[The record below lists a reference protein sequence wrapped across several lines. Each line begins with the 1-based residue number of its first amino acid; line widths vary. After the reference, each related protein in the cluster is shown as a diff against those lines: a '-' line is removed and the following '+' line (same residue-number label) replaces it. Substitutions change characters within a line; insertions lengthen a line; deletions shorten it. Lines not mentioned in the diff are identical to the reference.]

1 MSPFSRGGERP
12 KRGETAMLIDRD
24 TPEVTLTGSDAAPPY
39 GGETCLVSICGP
51 NLGRRFSLDLDEMIV
66 GRDANCEISVPIDT
80 VSRRHCRL
88 RQRGGAVFVTD
99 LGSTNGTAV
108 NDDVLPANEE
118 FALRSGDRIRVGS
131 AIFKFL
137 RGGDVES
144 LYHEEIYRTMIA
156 DGLTG
161 AHNRR
166 FLTEFLERE
175 MARCTRHARPLAL
188 VLFDLDEF
196 KLVNDGFGHLNGD
209 QVLREIADL
218 VREQVRR
225 EDCFARF
232 GGDEFA
238 VVLTETDLDHARQ
251 FAERLRQ
258 RVEAHEFHLGTEIV
272 PVTISIGVAAMG
284 IDTREA
290 AMFLAAVDGRLYE
303 AKSAGRNRI
312 AS

>member
-1 MSPFSRGGERP
+1 
-12 KRGETAMLIDRD
+12 MLIDRA
-24 TPEVTLTGSDAAPPY
+24 TPKIRPADPDAAQLPS
-39 GGETCLVSICGP
+39 GAETCLVSIYGP
-51 NLGRRFSLDLDEMIV
+51 NLGRRWSLDLDEMIV
-66 GRDANCEISVPIDT
+66 GREDECDIAVPIDT
-80 VSRRHCRL
+80 VSRRHCLL
-88 RQRGGAVFVTD
+88 RQRGGAVFIAD
-99 LGSTNGTAV
+99 LGSTNGTAL
-108 NDDVLPANEE
+108 NDDALPPNEE

-137 RGGDVES
+137 RGADVES

-161 AHNRR
+161 AHSRR
-166 FLTEFLERE
+166 YLTEFLERE
-175 MARCTRHARPLAL
+175 MARCRRHGRPLSV

-238 VVLTETDLDHARQ
+238 VVLTESDLDHARA

-258 RVEAHEFHLGTEIV
+258 RVEAHEFRVASEAI
-272 PVTISIGVAAMG
+272 PVTISIGIAAMDDG
-284 IDTREA
+284 LREA
-290 AMFLAAVDGRLYE
+290 ALFLAAADARLYE
-303 AKSAGRNRI
+303 ARSAGRNRI

>member
-1 MSPFSRGGERP
+1 
-12 KRGETAMLIDRD
+12 MLIDRD
-24 TPEVTLTGSDAAPPY
+24 TPKITPCDPDAAAPS
-39 GGETCLVSICGP
+39 GGEPCLVSIYGP
-51 NLGRRFSLDLDEMIV
+51 HLGRRWSLDRDEMIV
-66 GRDANCEISVPIDT
+66 GRDGDCEVAVPIDT

-88 RQRGGAVFVTD
+88 RVRGSDVFVAD

-108 NDDVLPANEE
+108 NDGVLPANEDL
-118 FALRSGDRIRVGS
+118 ALRSGDRIRVGA

-144 LYHEEIYRTMIA
+144 LYHEEIHRTMVA

-166 FLTEFLERE
+166 YLNEFLERE
-175 MARCTRHARPLAL
+175 MARCLRHARPLAL

-196 KLVNDGFGHLNGD
+196 KRVNDDFGHLNGD

-238 VVLTETDLDHARQ
+238 VVLTETDLAHARA
-251 FAERLRQ
+251 FAERLLQ
-258 RVEAHEFHLGTEIV
+258 RVEAHEFHLGSEVV
-272 PVTISIGVAAMG
+272 PVTISIGIATMNA
-284 IDTREA
+284 DQREA
-290 AMFLAAVDGRLYE
+290 AMFVAAADSCLYE

>member
-1 MSPFSRGGERP
+1 
-12 KRGETAMLIDRD
+12 MLTDRD
-24 TPEVTLTGSDAAPPY
+24 TPKITQSDPDAAAPS
-39 GGETCLVSICGP
+39 GGQTCLVSIYGP
-51 NLGRRFSLDLDEMIV
+51 NLGRRWSLDRDEMIV
-66 GRDANCEISVPIDT
+66 GRESECDVAVPIDT

-88 RQRGGAVFVTD
+88 RLRGGAVFVTD
-99 LGSTNGTAV
+99 LASTNGTAV

-118 FALRSGDRIRVGS
+118 FTLRSGDRIRVGA

-166 FLTEFLERE
+166 FFTEFLERE
-175 MARCTRHARPLAL
+175 MARCVRHARPLAL
-188 VLFDLDEF
+188 ILFDLDEF
-196 KLVNDGFGHLNGD
+196 KRVNDGFGHLNGD
-209 QVLREIADL
+209 QVLREIAVL

-238 VVLTETDLDHARQ
+238 VVLTETGLANARE

-258 RVEAHEFHLGTEIV
+258 RVETHEFRVGSETI
-272 PVTISIGVAAMG
+272 PVTISVGVVAMAS
-284 IDTREA
+284 DKREA
-290 AMFLAAVDGRLYE
+290 VQFIAAADTRLYE
-303 AKSAGRNRI
+303 AKSAGRNRV